1 MRKLLFL
8 LAAVLMLAI
17 QTIAQG
23 TKTIAGRIT
32 DDKGIPLSGATVYV
46 NDRLA
51 KQTDSDGGYSIAVPT
66 SQV

>member
-46 NDRLA
+46 NDHLV
-51 KQTDSDGGYSIAVPT
+51 KY
-66 SQV
+66 